1 MSDTDDDHNKLSYS
15 IFVDKKHASRN
26 DQHSPQLN
34 TVRPC
39 VNSSWIPDDTVTNC
53 HKCSRSFNIY
63 WRKHHCRACG
73 RIFCADCSN
82 KYIILPHDL
91 EIFPDPVVNH
101 SKSSPSSKPKKRIK
115 ERVCVG
121 CHGRLEKIYNLQ
133 IYILIFTYLDLSD
146 LCSVTTVCKD
156 WNFAVNFCLSLF
168 RDIQYQMN
176 DSHLTVIQKRM
187 LWNNRYN
194 LLGHNRWLAK
204 LITHF
209 GSEPEIERLFVGG
222 NNVAEKHNCWSL
234 MCTRICSNSLT
245 GFDAVELLMNPS
257 ANGKRLSPNMRKYLI
272 KCLTSLS
279 DAEYQCLI
287 PVLMLQLQYEDPA
300 QELILFDNLLERC
313 TSIDLATE
321 IYWNLHLFK
330 GKYPR
335 LEIYYKLFLQR
346 ISSKNGENFYNELI
360 RGYKFLLSLLDLNQS
375 IADRN
380 PLPVGAFT
388 TARLPLNPNLHVLK
402 VNIDDLKN
410 KVSYSS
416 PLVIPMVCTPNI
428 GSPTESPVKESLIAE
443 TIEAPK
449 EKQKKKVNIKETS
462 KSESVDNEQAKK
474 SANEIRKKKNNTFS
488 PLPDVPGATGSS
500 DKYSILPNSKNDMR
514 SLTQS
519 ILYKKE
525 CLIKDYIILK
535 IIRLMDLLLKKH
547 LNMDFEIVTYRV
559 LPLNEESGFIEI
571 VPNAETLYEIVYKK
585 NISLLNHILDNNK
598 NSSVSEIRERFIRS
612 CAAYAV
618 ITYLLGIGDRHLDNI
633 MVTKEGRLFHID
645 YSFILGHDPKLI
657 SPAIRVTQDIIDAM
671 GGLAGTDFGKFR
683 DYCGKI
689 YNILRKYTF
698 LFLSILSLLTE
709 QHLNLENGKYPYA
722 EVRRS
727 VLSRF
732 IPNELSH
739 EASSQL
745 LIKIEESYSAYT
757 PRVFVDLFHHTMK
770 GTLDI
775 KSYMPSFSLFNQK

>member
-1 MSDTDDDHNKLSYS
+1 MTDNDGSKEDDPNNLSYS
-15 IFVDKKHASRN
+15 IFVDKKHSSKDIKAPL
-26 DQHSPQLN
+26 QVN
-34 TVRPC
+34 TVRLC
-39 VNSSWIPDDTVTNC
+39 VNSSWIPDDTVTTC
-53 HKCSRSFNIY
+53 HKCARVFNIY

-82 KYIILPHDL
+82 KYIILPYDL
-91 EIFPDPVVNH
+91 EIFPDPGNN
-101 SKSSPSSKPKKRIK
+101 PPAPKNKTKTRIK
-115 ERVCVG
+115 ERVCLT
-121 CHGRLEKIYNLQ
+121 CYDRLKTIYHLQ
-133 IYILIFTYLDLSD
+133 GYILFFTYLDLKD
-146 LCSVTTVCKD
+146 LRQLAGVCKD

-168 RDIQYQMN
+168 RDIQYTMS
-176 DSHLTVIQKRM
+176 DRPLTIIQKRM
-187 LWNNRYN
+187 LWNNRHN
-194 LLGHNRWLAK
+194 LIGHNRWLSR
-204 LITHF
+204 LLTQF
-209 GSEPEIERLFVGG
+209 GSEPEIEKIFLEDH
-222 NNVAEKHNCWSL
+222 NVDDRNCWNL
-234 MCTRICSNSLT
+234 MCTRICAPQIT
-245 GFDAVELLMNPS
+245 GFDAVELLMNT
-257 ANGKRLSPNMRKYLI
+257 NKRFSPNIRKYLV
-272 KCLTSLS
+272 KSLTALADS
-279 DAEYQCLI
+279 EYQCLI
-287 PVLMLQLQYEDPA
+287 PVLMLQLQYEDPN

-313 TSIDLATE
+313 NSIDLATE

-335 LEIYYKLFLQR
+335 LEIFYKKFIQR
-346 ISSKNGENFYNELI
+346 IASKNGDNFHNELT
-360 RGYKFLLSLLDLNQS
+360 RGHKFLLSLLDLNQS

-388 TARLPLNPNLHVLK
+388 TVRLPLNPNLHVLK
-402 VNIDDLKN
+402 VNVDDLRN

-416 PLVIPMVCTPNI
+416 PLVIPIVCTPSI
-428 GSPTESPVKESLIAE
+428 GSPPSESPVKEESIPIE
-443 TIEAPK
+443 TK
-449 EKQKKKVNIKETS
+449 KKKKVEIKDE
-462 KSESVDNEQAKK
+462 KEKEKVHSEDVSREKK
-474 SANEIRKKKNNTFS
+474 IEPTKRERRGYTFS
-488 PLPDVPGATGSS
+488 PFPGSTAPNAKEPPQVPKSDV
-500 DKYSILPNSKNDMR
+500 R

-525 CLIKDYIILK
+525 CLIKDYVILK

-585 NISLLNHILDNNK
+585 NISLLNYILDNNK
-598 NSSVSEIRERFIRS
+598 NSSVYDIRERFIRS
-612 CAAYAV
+612 CAAYSV

-671 GGLAGTDFGKFR
+671 GGLASTDFAKFR
-683 DYCGKI
+683 DYCGQI

-722 EVRRS
+722 EVRKS

-732 IPNELSH
+732 IPNESSH

-775 KSYMPSFSLFNQK
+775 KSYIPSFSLFNQK